1 MDFNT
6 YLKEVHGYQKGDRIS
21 ADKARALRV
30 QFANAENVAA
40 TQKANANA
48 IQASI
53 SMEIENANK
62 KGTPIDARIIE
73 GASNL
78 FNTGQFEKAKS
89 LISDASKN
97 IAETTKQQSE
107 VQQTEL
113 ENKNLTL
120 QQDKLKAEQQDL
132 IRQKEEGLSAAKRTI
147 DSVNTF
153 LKKEPETNKFIP
165 TKKLNEAVGY
175 GEELATSIS
184 KYVPFL
190 GLQSPEERSAQKE
203 LSLLLESDI
212 LKAASALKPVS
223 NVDLQMLIRNR
234 PEITDPPEMW
244 LQTLKNVKEILG
256 NKDNYIESTEAA
268 PPLTDTQK
276 LKAKTSR

>member
-30 QFANAENVAA
+30 QFANVGNVVA
-40 TQKANANA
+40 TQKADANA

-53 SMEIENANK
+53 SMQIENATK

-78 FNTGQFEKAKS
+78 FNTGQFEKAQS

-107 VQQTEL
+107 AQQTEL
-113 ENKNLTL
+113 ENKNLTIQQEKL
-120 QQDKLKAEQQDL
+120 QQEQQDL

-153 LKKEPETNKFIP
+153 LKVDPKTNEFIP
-165 TKKLNEAVGY
+165 TQKLDETVGY
-175 GEELATSIS
+175 GEQLATTIS
-184 KYVPFL
+184 KYVPIL

-244 LQTLKNVKEILG
+244 LQTLKNIKEILG

-268 PPLTDTQK
+268 APLTAGQK
-276 LKAKTSR
+276 LRAKTSK